1 MPANL
6 QNAFSG
12 SQLNE
17 TAIAAGYNPAQ
28 NNALTT
34 VSNFIAIILG
44 LVGVIFLA
52 LIIYGGFL
60 WMTAAGNEKQVET
73 AKNIISRAAIGL
85 IIIVLAYAITFFIIK
100 LLS

>member
-17 TAIAAGYNPAQ
+17 TAIAAGYSPAQ

>member
-17 TAIAAGYNPAQ
+17 TAIAAGYDPTQ

-34 VSNFIAIILG
+34 VSSFITIVLG

-73 AKNIISRAAIGL
+73 AKSIISRAAIGL

>member
-17 TAIAAGYNPAQ
+17 TAIAAGYDPAQ

-34 VSNFIAIILG
+34 VSSFITIVLG

-100 LLS
+100 LLP

>member
-12 SQLNE
+12 DSLNQ
-17 TAIAAGYNPAQ
+17 TAVAAGYNPAQ

-34 VSNFIAIILG
+34 IGNFITIILG
-44 LVGVIFLA
+44 LIGVIFLA

-60 WMTAAGNEKQVET
+60 WMTASGNDKQLDK
-73 AKNIISRAAIGL
+73 AKAIISQATAGL
-85 IIIVLAYAITFFIIK
+85 MIIILAYSITFFIIK
-100 LLS
+100 ILP